1 MDTRQNRATLS
12 PSPFMRLL
20 PLFVASS
27 LLTLAGC
34 ATYPV
39 QVVASRDSKPDT
51 SSSQVAQ
58 TYYLDPA
65 EYASLTQSPQFEQAL
80 VALKNALAQ
89 RGFTQ
94 VGRRDAATVV
104 IGFSYAAT
112 LAGVD
117 RWYSS
122 ESRDVVS
129 RTDTKPHGSQT
140 PANPNPRYTKETTLQ
155 SRRESRYHIAM
166 RIDARDAKTD
176 KDAWRVETSAIIGP
190 HDRNN
195 ILPVMMAAAAPF
207 LDPAASSATTVP
219 VNQSSADVRALR
231 KGS

>member
-1 MDTRQNRATLS
+1 
-12 PSPFMRLL
+12 MRLL

-39 QVVASRDSKPDT
+39 QVVASRDSKPAVAA
-51 SSSQVAQ
+51 SNEVAQ

-65 EYASLTQSPQFEQAL
+65 EYASIAHSPHFEPAL
-80 VALKNALAQ
+80 VSLKNALAQ

-94 VGRRDAATVV
+94 VGRRDTATVV

-112 LAGVD
+112 LAGVE
-117 RWYSS
+117 RWHTTQVR
-122 ESRDVVS
+122 EVVS
-129 RTDTKPHGSQT
+129 KRDRQPIGTQT
-140 PANPNPRYTKETTLQ
+140 PSLAAPRATKETSLQ
-155 SRRESRYHIAM
+155 SHRENRYHIAM

-190 HDRNN
+190 NDRNN
-195 ILPVMMAAAAPF
+195 IIPVMMAAAAPF
-207 LDPAASSATTVP
+207 LDPSASAAVTVP
-219 VNQSSADVRALR
+219 INQSSAEVRALR
-231 KGS
+231 NGS